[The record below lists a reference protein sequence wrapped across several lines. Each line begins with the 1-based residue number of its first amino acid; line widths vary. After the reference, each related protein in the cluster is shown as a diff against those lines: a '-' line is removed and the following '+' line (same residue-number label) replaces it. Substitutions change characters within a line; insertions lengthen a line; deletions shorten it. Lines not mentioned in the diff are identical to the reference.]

1 MKGIVDSDK
10 TNHERTKYMLEVL
23 YAVHQLSQEDKDV
36 TTVWKRI
43 EFMQMI
49 YDMLENQ
56 LRICVEP
63 FNILNCSRVIALL
76 FQSFQDI
83 VNICSVG
90 KSKWE
95 VRVFFYKAII
105 HFKSHCPDP
114 GMLWSIN

>member
-1 MKGIVDSDK
+1 
-10 TNHERTKYMLEVL
+10 
-23 YAVHQLSQEDKDV
+23 
-36 TTVWKRI
+36 
-43 EFMQMI
+43 MQMI

-56 LRICVEP
+56 LRIFVEP
-63 FNILNCSRVIALL
+63 FNILNCSRVIASL
-76 FQSFQDI
+76 FQSFHDM

-114 GMLWSIN
+114 GMLWSIEQIMLQSLTKL